1 MSRYTLA
8 NENADIISVA
18 RLIGMQVPDF
28 SYSASIKL
36 YCPFGEVSH
45 ADGGSSKAFR
55 IYPETNSSYCFACG
69 EAYSPVRLLATAQ
82 DISLTE
88 AADYLLELA
97 GVTEEGTDERWE
109 QLTSKQESPIS
120 TAELA
125 EALKVYCS
133 RVDSGWAER
142 QLEPAVA
149 TTFQRCLE
157 LLGSVR
163 TSADADQWLGATKQV
178 MAKKLGV
185 PS

>member
-1 MSRYTLA
+1 MSRYELA
-8 NENADIISVA
+8 NENSDIMAVA
-18 RLIGMQVPDF
+18 RFIGMEVPDF

-55 IYPETNSSYCFACG
+55 IYPETNSAYCFACG
-69 EAYSPVRLLATAQ
+69 LHFSPVKLLATAT
-82 DISLTE
+82 DISTAE

-97 GVTEEGTDERWE
+97 GVTEAGTEERWE
-109 QLTSKQESPIS
+109 QLTSEQESPIS

-133 RVDSGWAER
+133 RIDPNWAER

-149 TTFQRCLE
+149 HTFQRCLG

-163 TSADADQWLGATKQV
+163 TSADAEQWLGATKQV
-178 MAKKLGV
+178 MAKNLGV
-185 PS
+185 TS